1 MNGGRIC
8 DAGCRDGVYL
18 QHGIHGI
25 QHVHDLFSLLAAV
38 DQDEVANCR
47 YVERLDLHIV
57 NLLGEA
63 WVTSQDI
70 ATLVSDWQGMDFL
83 APMLARKEVQLDIMM
98 VSSLTQRMEEGVK
111 GVSSSREV
119 DQLMLLKRNV
129 AP

>member
-1 MNGGRIC
+1 M
-8 DAGCRDGVYL
+8 
-18 QHGIHGI
+18 
-25 QHVHDLFSLLAAV
+25 
-38 DQDEVANCR
+38 
-47 YVERLDLHIV
+47 ERLDLHIV

-83 APMLARKEVQLDIMM
+83 VPMLARKEVQLDIMM